1 VRNSGPSDHPVD
13 AGGGPGEGHPADE
26 NDAGGGETGTMD
38 EIDLTPEEKMA
49 FERLPREAEPSRI
62 LEERVVRSLREEG
75 VLKPGKGAEHGSKP
89 AGHSGG
95 RGLWRGVAAA
105 AAVVVLF
112 GSGVAFGE
120 RMGSRST
127 AHVLLEVREQDA
139 AQLALRIQEAGSAY
153 VAALAALGEL
163 DAQDHGGDPL
173 LSSAAGLDRQQG
185 REVAL
190 GALYAAANEL
200 ARMNPGD
207 EDVLRVLQI
216 LEQRRAREEGRLD
229 DDRNTVWF

>member
-1 VRNSGPSDHPVD
+1 
-13 AGGGPGEGHPADE
+13 
-26 NDAGGGETGTMD
+26 MD
-38 EIDLTPEEKMA
+38 EIELTPEEKMA

-75 VLKPGKGAEHGSKP
+75 VLSPGVLGENGVGRSGSR
-89 AGHSGG
+89 GW

-105 AAVVVLF
+105 AAVVILF

-127 AHVLLEVREQDA
+127 AQVFLEVREQDA
-139 AQLALRIQEAGSAY
+139 AQLAFRIQEAGSAY

-163 DAQDHGGDPL
+163 GAEAAGGQAP
-173 LSSAAGLDRQQG
+173 LSSSAGLDLQQG

-216 LEQRRAREEGRLD
+216 LEKRRAEEEGRLE